1 MNKMLRP
8 ADIAVL
14 VQADLNDKAIE
25 LFDSGEIDEKIVF
38 NVTAD
43 YQLYERMQKA
53 EYEVDDYQDFT
64 PVIIAR
70 VNHYEYPADYLRY
83 EESYTI
89 GIYGYADQIED
100 LERVVKAY
108 TVDENTINKSVMVS
122 AIRITKEATD
132 VSFDLDIEPMDGSMK
147 KRVIG
152 TGAFSWSFLDG
163 IMTSYDVIVTIDGE
177 VMPYLSFDWGRGV
190 DTIQSQLIT
199 DVGQTLNSINVK
211 PFTPV
216 LSLPYISTSTVI
228 KSLYKEL
235 LDNVYNKI
243 HVLTYYDTA
252 LEETFTYDVKISTG
266 SFSDVKPKVLDF
278 IVVFERVL
286 PTVILTIKSVGDA
299 EAVSVP
305 VVEFGI
311 DTGAELSTST
321 KINNDVSESAY
332 LGTGYSIKLSL
343 DISDLTN
350 TKTQELLTSVLE
362 QSFETQHTLH
372 LVKGAI
378 TVDYD
383 VLLHSGSY
391 NFNNNPIDTISL
403 VFTEADSDI

>member
-216 LSLPYISTSTVI
+216 LSS
-228 KSLYKEL
+228 
-235 LDNVYNKI
+235 
-243 HVLTYYDTA
+243 
-252 LEETFTYDVKISTG
+252 
-266 SFSDVKPKVLDF
+266 
-278 IVVFERVL
+278 
-286 PTVILTIKSVGDA
+286 
-299 EAVSVP
+299 
-305 VVEFGI
+305 
-311 DTGAELSTST
+311 
-321 KINNDVSESAY
+321 
-332 LGTGYSIKLSL
+332 GT
-343 DISDLTN
+343 DISSAGDDLDLS
-350 TKTQELLTSVLE
+350 QR
-362 QSFETQHTLH
+362 
-372 LVKGAI
+372 
-378 TVDYD
+378 
-383 VLLHSGSY
+383 
-391 NFNNNPIDTISL
+391 
-403 VFTEADSDI
+403 